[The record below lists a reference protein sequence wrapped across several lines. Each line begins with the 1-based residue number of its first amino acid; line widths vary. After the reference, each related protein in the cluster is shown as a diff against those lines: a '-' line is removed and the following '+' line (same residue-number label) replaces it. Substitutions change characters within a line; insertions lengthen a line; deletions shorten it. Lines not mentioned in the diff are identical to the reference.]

1 MHPAF
6 GRVVKYVLRVILIFI
21 LSLLLVGLIKYRG
34 DVGSYFRFLNTRD
47 WNQARGELSISKPA
61 TFADMFR
68 GSGKIDTSTGIDL
81 LSGELLTGTTSTGLN
96 AYDPSMEADLNATT
110 ESSNSGFGFKNT
122 DTTVNSDTA
131 TSASGEAAD
140 SAKAQLLNLIKK
152 REMNK

>member
-1 MHPAF
+1 MHPVF

-34 DVGSYFRFLNTRD
+34 DVGAYFRFLNTRD
-47 WNQARGELSISKPA
+47 RNQARGELTLSKPA
-61 TFADMFR
+61 TFGNMFR
-68 GSGKIDTSTGIDL
+68 GSGTVDTMTGIDV
-81 LSGELLTGTTSTGLN
+81 LSGELFTGDALTGTTGLN

-122 DTTVNSDTA
+122 DTTTTPS
-131 TSASGEAAD
+131 SGEAAD